1 MAIDDYGGELDPH
14 GADLVGLFFALEN
27 FSNVSFSVV
36 ILLAVSCTRTH
47 LLAVT
52 TPMGRFTTGQSAFYF
67 YCKFRQILTHVSF
80 MGGHTFCIK
89 LCDPNGKNPGGYCQ
103 NIYDRLGCAYNA
115 PNNAK
120 NGTFEVCDG
129 EDMTPPGLY
138 TGSSGATQ
146 TYFQPP
152 ESLGPITSVPYTPVV
167 PASSNCV
174 TYHSTNLYTAL
185 PTPTGGA
192 ATTGKSTGATQSAS
206 AGAAASTS
214 NGASA
219 IGISSVATIAG
230 VVFAMVFL
238 S

>member
-1 MAIDDYGGELDPH
+1 MY
-14 GADLVGLFFALEN
+14 
-27 FSNVSFSVV
+27 SN
-36 ILLAVSCTRTH
+36 AW
-47 LLAVT
+47 
-52 TPMGRFTTGQSAFYF
+52 TGNNNTYE
-67 YCKFRQILTHVSF
+67 QIYDWTKCVHFHWEFKHVLTHVSF
-80 MGGHTFCIK
+80 MGGHTFCLKI
-89 LCDPNGKNPGGYCQ
+89 CDPKGKTPGAYCQ

-129 EDMTPPGLY
+129 QDMTPPGIY
-138 TGSSGATQ
+138 TGSNGATM

-174 TYHSTNLYTAL
+174 TYHSTDLYPSL
-185 PTPTGGA
+185 PTPTGGV
-192 ATTGKSTGATQSAS
+192 ATTGVSTGATQSKS
-206 AGAAASTS
+206 AGAAESTS

-219 IGISSVATIAG
+219 VGISSIATIAG
-230 VVFAMVFL
+230 VVFAMAFL

>member
-1 MAIDDYGGELDPH
+1 M
-14 GADLVGLFFALEN
+14 
-27 FSNVSFSVV
+27 SK
-36 ILLAVSCTRTH
+36 LA
-47 LLAVT
+47 
-52 TPMGRFTTGQSAFYF
+52 TGQSGFSF
-67 YCKFRQILTHVSF
+67 CHQLKHVLTHVSF
-80 MGGHTFCIK
+80 MGGHAFCLKI
-89 LCDPNGKNPGGYCQ
+89 CDPQGKTPGAYCQ

-138 TGSSGATQ
+138 TGSNGETM

-152 ESLGPITSVPYTPVV
+152 ESLGPITTVPYTPRV

-174 TYHSTNLYTAL
+174 TYHSTDLYPSL
-185 PTPTGGA
+185 PAPTGGA
-192 ATTGKSTGATQSAS
+192 ATTGKPSGSAS
-206 AGAAASTS
+206 ATRSGGGAAAPTS

-219 IGISSVATIAG
+219 VGISSVATIAG